1 MIATSPL
8 VRNVS
13 SLPSPMPRR
22 RLARRHP
29 ARHRPRAD
37 VLARVAIVVGA
48 LALIAVLQ
56 TLLFLGLS

>member
-13 SLPSPMPRR
+13 SQPSPMPRR
-22 RLARRHP
+22 HLARRHP
-29 ARHRPRAD
+29 ARQRPRVD
-37 VLARVAIVVGA
+37 VLARAAIVVGA
-48 LALIAVLQ
+48 LVVIAVLQ

>member
-13 SLPSPMPRR
+13 SQPSLMPRR
-22 RLARRHP
+22 NLATRHP
-29 ARHRPRAD
+29 AGRRPRVD
-37 VLARVAIVVGA
+37 VLARVAIVVAA
-48 LALIAVLQ
+48 LVLIAVLQ